1 MGRFVYLYGLSV
13 FLIVSLFGCNVPMGM
28 DWAPSESRNVAGQ
41 PLFESDAA
49 QPEIPES
56 NSGDKYEDVGTNPF
70 ILVEGDPLST
80 FAADVD
86 TASYDIFRRDI
97 NNGVLPVPT
106 SVRLEEYV
114 NYFDYDYPVPIPDLD
129 GPFTLTLDAAPNPFT
144 EGTDLISIGIRGR
157 DMEAEKK
164 PTNLVFLVDT
174 SGSMSSSLKIGL
186 VKLVLKETLEVL
198 YETDTVSI
206 VTYAGN
212 TSVALEATPVSD
224 KAAILQAIDN
234 LGAHGSTA
242 GAAGLTLAYNQA
254 EAAFI
259 DDGMNHILLCTDG
272 DFNVGPS
279 SDDALV
285 ELVEEKRKTG
295 ITFTVLG
302 FGTGNLNDSMME
314 KISNAGNGVYGV
326 ISDADQA
333 INYVYTRML
342 STMLFIAQDM
352 KIQVE
357 FNPELVLAYRLLGYE
372 NRAIKD
378 EEFRDDKVDAGEVGA
393 GHTVTALYE
402 IVRIGDLVPVPEGA
416 PDLVDNPP
424 FDGETQVASD
434 ELCRVKIRYKDVG
447 ATEDDPAHEVWK
459 SISSVAG
466 DLSETSGDMQW
477 AASVAAISEVLKE
490 SPYASNE
497 KLDIAVSL
505 IHANTGN
512 DPLRI
517 EFAELLDQAVLLL
530 AENPN

>member
-1 MGRFVYLYGLSV
+1 MKRFVYLYGLCV
-13 FLIVSLFGCNVPMGM
+13 LLIVSLFGCQMPMGM
-28 DWAPSESRNVAGQ
+28 HETA
-41 PLFESDAA
+41 SDARHRPGA
-49 QPEIPES
+49 PMVASEGQVPEIPVD
-56 NSGDKYEDVGTNPF
+56 NTGDTFEDVGTNPF
-70 ILVEGDPLST
+70 VLVDGDPLST

-97 NNGVLPVPT
+97 NNGLLPVPT

-129 GPFTLTLDAAPNPFT
+129 GPFTLTLDSAPNPFT

-157 DMEAEKK
+157 EMAAEKK

-174 SGSMSSSLKIGL
+174 SGSMSSTLKIGL

-198 YETDTVSI
+198 YDTDTISI

-224 KAAILQAIDN
+224 KAAILQAIDD

-242 GAAGLTLAYNQA
+242 GAAGLTLAYEQA
-254 EAAFI
+254 ETAFI
-259 DDGMNHILLCTDG
+259 EDGMNHILLCTDG

-285 ELVEEKRKTG
+285 DLIEEKRKTG

-333 INYVYTRML
+333 TNYVYTRML

-357 FNPELVLAYRLLGYE
+357 FNPEQVLAYRLLGYE

-402 IVRIGDLVPVPEGA
+402 IVRTGGLVPVPEGA
-416 PDLVDNPP
+416 PELVDNPP
-424 FDGETQVASD
+424 FDGETQVEAD
-434 ELCRVKIRYKDVG
+434 ELCRVKIRYKEVG
-447 ATEDDPAHEVWK
+447 ATEEDPAFEVWK
-459 SISSVAG
+459 SISTVSD
-466 DLSETSGDMQW
+466 DLSDASADMQW
-477 AASVAAISEVLKE
+477 AASVAAISEVLKG
-490 SPYASNE
+490 SPYASME
-497 KLDIAVSL
+497 KLELAVSL
-505 IHANTGN
+505 IHANIGN
-512 DPLRI
+512 DPLRV
-517 EFAELLDQAVLLL
+517 EFAALLDQAMLLL
-530 AENPN
+530 TENPN